1 MPKYCHFPKRDDYGS
16 GYFTGLLS
24 EVKVYDPN
32 KKQPWQWK
40 KIPGHERNEALDCR
54 NYALAAFKALPKNL
68 DEIDRRLKEAGGERA
83 PAPLQRLSYPLL
95 PSSRDRSAEAGGNI
109 TTIGEVSDM
118 DKVELRARL
127 DFWQSALSKLRAA
140 YLALVDG
147 GVKSY
152 VIDDRELTRF
162 DLPDLKEEIED
173 AEKKVDELLAELNG
187 RKPRK
192 AFGIV
197 PRDW

>member
-1 MPKYCHFPKRDDYGS
+1 
-16 GYFTGLLS
+16 
-24 EVKVYDPN
+24 
-32 KKQPWQWK
+32 
-40 KIPGHERNEALDCR
+40 
-54 NYALAAFKALPKNL
+54 
-68 DEIDRRLKEAGGERA
+68 
-83 PAPLQRLSYPLL
+83 
-95 PSSRDRSAEAGGNI
+95 
-109 TTIGEVSDM
+109 M

-162 DLPDLKEEIED
+162 DLPDLKHEIED
-173 AEKKVDELLAELNG
+173 AEQKVG